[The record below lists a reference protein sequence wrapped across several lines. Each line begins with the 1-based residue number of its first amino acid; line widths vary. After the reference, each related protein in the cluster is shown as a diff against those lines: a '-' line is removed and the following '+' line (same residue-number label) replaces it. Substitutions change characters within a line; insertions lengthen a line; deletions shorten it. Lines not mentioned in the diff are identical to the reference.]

1 MSKKVSR
8 NKKEAVNTKPDL
20 VQLIN
25 QNEAYQFQ
33 SLVEISNQYG
43 KLQQQYDQY
52 EVVKKKLVE
61 RRNKIQKGEIKLPVQ
76 IQLSQNMYYTEDDK
90 KEVLKIL
97 DDQVRLISNSLK
109 GIEHQLTTHRD
120 NYVEA
125 GLRIKTFA
133 ETRFGKYTAKR
144 MDRTGVNPTVKENT
158 MFEAEFDAI
167 VNDKKLQAQFKEAK
181 ARAVEE
187 NRAQK

>member
-8 NKKEAVNTKPDL
+8 NKKEAVDIKPDL

-33 SLVEISNQYG
+33 ALVEISNQYG
-43 KLQQQYDQY
+43 KLRQQYDQY
-52 EVVKKKLVE
+52 EVVKRKLVE
-61 RRNKIQKGEIKLPVQ
+61 RRNKLQKGDIKLPIQ
-76 IQLSQNMYYTEDDK
+76 IQLSQNMFYTEDDK

-97 DDQVRLISNSLK
+97 DDQIRLISNSLK
-109 GIEHQLTTHRD
+109 GVEHQLTTHRD

-125 GLRIKTFA
+125 GLRIKSFT
-133 ETRFGKYTAKR
+133 ESRFGKYVAKT
-144 MDRTGVNPTVKENT
+144 MDRTGVTPTAKENT

-167 VNDKKLQAQFKEAK
+167 VKDKKLQEQFKEAK
-181 ARAVEE
+181 ARAVKE
-187 NRAQK
+187 NKAQK